1 MSLKRDKLYHYI
13 KYAWKPFLAVELS
26 SFFYAVAMVLWSLFM
41 YQLTQDATELRTS
54 RFLFLAVYALGFV
67 IGVAILQYAV
77 SAADAVFTRKYKEKL
92 YNDVFRSIFYQ
103 NVHAFNL
110 VNSAEYI
117 SLINN
122 DLKQIDEQYFQSI
135 TSIIS
140 QALLT
145 LVSSAALLIYDW
157 RLGIVALLLS
167 SLPFIQTVVCGK
179 GIAKAQTQ
187 FLKLTADYLARIKD
201 YFNAYEFLHSSGA
214 RGRIVKRHRES
225 NHALRVSEQK
235 YMERRAFARAL
246 AVMFMYLDGAIFL
259 LAAGFLVARGHI
271 VIGVMI
277 GAMQISNYVSAP
289 IHSITQLAT
298 QLRSIL
304 PVANKIEK
312 LLSVPVPGDEE
323 EKLTP
328 VELLPIV
335 YSDYSVGYS
344 EDAHALH
351 SIGLRVEKGK
361 KYAIVGASGCGKST
375 LLKSIL
381 GFFPVN
387 QSSGSIEYADAA
399 ASGLDPRQ
407 LYAQIAYIEQNVILL
422 EGSLRENLTLYNQY
436 PEQEIVSALLNAG
449 GEKWITGGRIAEMH
463 IQEMGRN
470 LSGGEIQRIA
480 IARALLQRKKIILCD
495 EITANIDLKTADDI
509 YSALLAQ
516 PDITLLVISHQLSRS
531 YLALF
536 DEIIYM
542 HRGEVLAQGPFQTL
556 MQNNTSFYYYFMYS
570 GGNEG

>member
-1 MSLKRDKLYHYI
+1 
-13 KYAWKPFLAVELS
+13 
-26 SFFYAVAMVLWSLFM
+26 
-41 YQLTQDATELRTS
+41 
-54 RFLFLAVYALGFV
+54 
-67 IGVAILQYAV
+67 
-77 SAADAVFTRKYKEKL
+77 
-92 YNDVFRSIFYQ
+92 
-103 NVHAFNL
+103 
-110 VNSAEYI
+110 
-117 SLINN
+117 
-122 DLKQIDEQYFQSI
+122 
-135 TSIIS
+135 
-140 QALLT
+140 
-145 LVSSAALLIYDW
+145 
-157 RLGIVALLLS
+157 
-167 SLPFIQTVVCGK
+167 
-179 GIAKAQTQ
+179 
-187 FLKLTADYLARIKD
+187 
-201 YFNAYEFLHSSGA
+201 
-214 RGRIVKRHRES
+214 
-225 NHALRVSEQK
+225 
-235 YMERRAFARAL
+235 MERRAFARAL

-387 QSSGSIEYADAA
+387 QSSGSIGYADAA